1 MKFTDHFI
9 KLFEKTFHKLLLL
22 FRFLVMKA
30 KRIELP
36 IYDGLNLYDIISFF
50 FKGIYEGAITMRA
63 GSVSF
68 SLFLALFPGIIFIFT
83 LIPYV
88 PIDGFQQQIFQTLSE
103 VLPSSSYEAAKET
116 INDII
121 LTKRGNLLSLT
132 FIMTLIFA
140 TNGTLALLSGFSYS
154 ISLVTVGEIF
164 LTWLSSHHILE
175 GISLSLVI
183 IGRMIVLI
191 FTILLSISLLYN
203 YGTVKG
209 GHWKFFSVGSV
220 LATIL
225 VVLSSLAF
233 GYYVDNF
240 SQYNKLYGSIGTLM
254 VIMLWI
260 YVNAIGLIIGFE
272 LNASIAGAKF
282 HRAKNKPQ
290 RAQS

>member
-1 MKFTDHFI
+1 
-9 KLFEKTFHKLLLL
+9 
-22 FRFLVMKA
+22 
-30 KRIELP
+30 
-36 IYDGLNLYDIISFF
+36 
-50 FKGIYEGAITMRA
+50 MRA

-140 TNGTLALLSGFSYS
+140 TNGTLALLSGFSYSYHRIDFKNFWQQYLSAFFLTVVLTLLTLFS